1 MGYLRR
7 WRCRRVNIS
16 ARPHR
21 FRCGHE
27 STAHSR
33 PISQWAYVNRL
44 SMMRLNHHLAS
55 ISLAG
60 FVLASGPVSSNAA
73 SEDDI
78 GNPIIEAEF
87 MDCMVS
93 FNYNCQP

>member
-1 MGYLRR
+1 
-7 WRCRRVNIS
+7 
-16 ARPHR
+16 
-21 FRCGHE
+21 
-27 STAHSR
+27 
-33 PISQWAYVNRL
+33 
-44 SMMRLNHHLAS
+44 MMRLNHHLAS